1 GRVVGAKLDR
11 NGLRPLRYTRTSDGW
26 IVAGSE
32 AGIVDFANEKI
43 VERQRL
49 GPGEMLM
56 VDISS
61 GALVRNRELLR
72 CISSEAARRPRCRE
86 NVNVAATWGTDAPV
100 AEAERIA
107 AAVGWSEDQVRF
119 LLHPLAEGKEAVWS
133 MGDDTPPAFLSRM
146 RLRRTLW
153 DYCKQRFAQVT
164 NPPIDPLREAHVMS
178 VKTCVGQ
185 QFSLASPLVSEG
197 QLQCL
202 RNRLEPCL
210 EIDATIE
217 AARGIS
223 GALQALDGIRS
234 KARRSGEGPRMV
246 LLSDRVLNAERVALP
261 ILLAAATVWKE

>member
-1 GRVVGAKLDR
+1 DGRVVGAKLDR
-11 NGLRPLRYTRTSDGW
+11 NGLRPLRYTRTSNGW
-26 IVAGSE
+26 MVAGSE
-32 AGIVDFANEKI
+32 AGIVDFENEEI

-61 GALVRNRELLR
+61 GAVIRNHELLR
-72 CISSEAARRPRCRE
+72 HISSKAALPPRRVE
-86 NVNVAATWGTDAPV
+86 TVAALWGTDAPV
-100 AEAERIA
+100 AEPDRMA
-107 AAVGWSEDQVRF
+107 AAAGWSEDQVRF

-133 MGDDTPPAFLSRM
+133 MGDDTPPAFLSKM

-178 VKTCVGQ
+178 VKTCVGH
-185 QFSLASPLVSEG
+185 QFALASPLVSER
-197 QLQCL
+197 QLQFL

-261 ILLAAATVWKE
+261 ILL